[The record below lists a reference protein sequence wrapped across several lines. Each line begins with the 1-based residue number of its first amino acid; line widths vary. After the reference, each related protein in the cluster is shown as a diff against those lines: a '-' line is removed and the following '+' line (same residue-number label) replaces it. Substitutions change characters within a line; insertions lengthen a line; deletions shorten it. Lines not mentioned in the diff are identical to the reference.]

1 MITHWYDKTSSLNV
15 ASVLVVIISHT
26 LQQTINLP
34 HYLFV
39 ILWQIHVF
47 KGETEPEILCQI
59 CEIKIL
65 GHPEECDFIQ
75 TYEHIKTVFP
85 QNPVFSFR

>member
-39 ILWQIHVF
+39 ILLKIHVF
-47 KGETEPEILCQI
+47 KGQTEPEILCQI
-59 CEIKIL
+59 CKIKIL
-65 GHPEECDFIQ
+65 GHPKECDFIQ
-75 TYEHIKTVFP
+75 THEHIQNCVSTKPSVF
-85 QNPVFSFR
+85 F